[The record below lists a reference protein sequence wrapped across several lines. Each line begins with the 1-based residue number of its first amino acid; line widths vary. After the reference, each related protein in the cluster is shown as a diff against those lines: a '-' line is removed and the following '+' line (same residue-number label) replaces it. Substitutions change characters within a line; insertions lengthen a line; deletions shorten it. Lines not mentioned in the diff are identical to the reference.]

1 MTAHLTGEARTRTAA
16 DLRTQYEAGASI
28 RQLAY
33 TTGHSSSRV
42 RTLLLEAGTTLRPP
56 GVLRGGGI
64 RSRT

>member
-1 MTAHLTGEARTRTAA
+1 VTAHLIGDARTKAAA
-16 DLRTQYEAGASI
+16 DLRAQYEAGASI
-28 RQLAY
+28 RQIAY
-33 TTGHSSSRV
+33 NTGHSAGRV